1 MFMQMTFELGKK
13 TVKNGQATQIFD
25 VADSL
30 RLLLYAL

>member
-1 MFMQMTFELGKK
+1 MFMQMTFELGK